1 MFSVLCSLFVSPLK
15 LFCEK
20 IYFRPMREYFEK
32 LKLGKIKLKFDSL
45 NPKPLFL
52 KVVFGKILGPLSFD
66 VGIDLGTANTLVWVK
81 GKGIVIREP
90 SVVARRKKTKEILA
104 IGTAAKRMLGK
115 APATIEVVRPLK
127 DGVISDF
134 DATES
139 MLSFYIKKVHESG
152 TAVPKIPRPRVV
164 IGIPS
169 GVTEVERRAVSD
181 AALSAGAREVHLVEE
196 PLAAAI
202 GAKLEVTRPDGIL
215 VVDIGGGTT
224 EIAVISLG
232 GIVLGKSIRIAGDE
246 MNEAIINYVKLKYS
260 LLLGEGTAE
269 DVKIKIGTCRPEKEK
284 FYVVRGRDLERGLP
298 KSIKLSNVEVQEA
311 LSSIINEIVG
321 NIADLLEET
330 PPELMADIME
340 EGVYLAGGGALLEGI
355 DKVISEAIKIPVNIV
370 EDPLA
375 CVVRGCG
382 ALLENPDLLYRVRL
396 TRGL

>member
-1 MFSVLCSLFVSPLK
+1 MRNYLK
-15 LFCEK
+15 DLK
-20 IYFRPMREYFEK
+20 N
-32 LKLGKIKLKFDSL
+32 LKLGRINLKLDSL
-45 NPKPLFL
+45 NPKPVFL
-52 KVVFGKILGPLSFD
+52 KVIFGKILGPLSFD

-139 MLSFYIKKVHESG
+139 MLSFYIKKVHETG
-152 TAVPKIPRPRVV
+152 TTVPKIPRPRVV

-202 GAKLEVTRPDGIL
+202 GAKLSVERPEGIL
-215 VVDIGGGTT
+215 MVDIGGGTT

-232 GIVLGKSIRIAGDE
+232 GIVLEKSIRVAGDE
-246 MNEAIINYVKLKYS
+246 MNEAIINYVRLKYS
-260 LLLGEGTAE
+260 LLLGESTAE
-269 DVKIKIGTCRPEKEK
+269 DVKIKIGTCIVDKEK

-298 KSIKLSNVEVQEA
+298 KSIKLSSAEVQEA
-311 LSSIINEIVG
+311 LSPIINEIVG

-330 PPELMADIME
+330 PPELMADIMKD
-340 EGVYLAGGGALLEGI
+340 GIYLAGGGSLLSGI
-355 DKVISEAIKIPVNIV
+355 DKVISEAVKIPVNIV

-382 ALLENPDLLYRVRL
+382 RLLEDPALLYRVRL